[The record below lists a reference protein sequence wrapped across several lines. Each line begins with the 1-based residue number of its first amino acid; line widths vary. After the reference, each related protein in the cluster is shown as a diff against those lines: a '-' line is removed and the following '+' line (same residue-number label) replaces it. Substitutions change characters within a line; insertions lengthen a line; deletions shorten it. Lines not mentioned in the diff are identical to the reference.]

1 LYNIRYSNIYN
12 LEFCDGDAAKAVY
25 KDVELL
31 KEAGGETIV
40 ENSSYGL
47 KRDIS
52 LMKNVSR
59 SIGVNV
65 IVGTGMLR
73 VIIILYYYSN
83 V

>member
-1 LYNIRYSNIYN
+1 LYIRYSSIYN

-25 KDVELL
+25 KDVELF
-31 KEAGGETIV
+31 KEAGGKTIV

-73 VIIILYYYSN
+73 VIIILYA
-83 V
+83 